1 VLRSGD
7 HGAVA
12 RWRRDQA
19 LDRTRRLRPD
29 LLEQADEGAEGP
41 QAPG

>member
-29 LLEQADEGAEGP
+29 LLEQAEEGADGP
-41 QAPG
+41 QDPG

>member
-1 VLRSGD
+1 MLRSGD
-7 HGAVA
+7 HGAVE

-29 LLEQADEGAEGP
+29 LLERANEGP
-41 QAPG
+41 EDPPAPG